1 MSLGRKVSKDVL
13 ELHEADQKLAGTL
26 RDRLLD
32 ASEAEREFRAAQA
45 RTAPAGEQRELA
57 IRFDMALSQALATA
71 EAAERVAMGTKT
83 YTTEAQDPKAHR
95 AAEIAA
101 RKARAKWA
109 VRPFTDEV
117 DRLRTARE
125 AHRLS
130 FKIGPQV
137 AV

>member
-13 ELHEADQKLAGTL
+13 EMYEADRKLAETL

-32 ASEAEREFRAAQA
+32 AAEAEREFRAAQG
-45 RTAPAGEQRELA
+45 RQAPEAEQRELRT
-57 IRFDMALSQALATA
+57 RFDEALTEALATA
-71 EAAERVAMGTKT
+71 EAAERVAMGPKT
-83 YTTEAQDPKAHR
+83 YTTASQDPKTHR

-101 RKARAKWA
+101 RKARAKWD

-125 AHRLS
+125 SHRLS
-130 FKIGPQV
+130 FKAGPTV